1 MDISVIIVTYN
12 AAGCIR
18 ACLDS
23 VCRQTGMELEIL
35 IVDNASADN
44 TTQVVQEFIGDRK
57 NIRLFANRE
66 NIGFGRANN
75 QAFAASSGQ
84 FIYLLN
90 PDAQLVQPDA
100 LKILREQLERHPE
113 WGVAGT
119 RILQGDGQ
127 KELAVC
133 EKYQGQ
139 EHVRERDFSKLPGR
153 RACVMGASMFFS
165 RRVFAELGGF
175 DEDYFLYQEEA
186 DLCLRLREK
195 GYEIGFVPEA
205 AIRHI
210 GGVSSRS
217 CDPCETWRRRANG
230 MLLFWKKN
238 YPAADARRLAEMD
251 RKRSRFKMI
260 TYGWLAKF
268 QPANSSAWRK
278 HRKYRAIWEQSR
290 SFVAQLKTGGGRRS

>member
-12 AAGCIR
+12 AAEYIR

-23 VCRQTGMELEIL
+23 VCRQEGVELEIL
-35 IVDNASADN
+35 IVDNASADH
-44 TTQVVQEFIGDRK
+44 TAQVVREYIGGKK
-57 NIRLFANRE
+57 NLRLFANRE

-75 QAFAASSGQ
+75 QAFAASAGQ
-84 FIYLLN
+84 FVYLLN
-90 PDAQLVQPDA
+90 PDAQLEPPGA

-127 KELAVC
+127 EELAVC
-133 EKYQGQ
+133 EHYQGQ
-139 EHVRERDFSKLPGR
+139 EHVRHRDFSKLPGR
-153 RACVMGASMFFS
+153 RACVLGASMFFS
-165 RRVFAELGGF
+165 RRVFAETGGF

-186 DLCLRLREK
+186 DLCLRLREN
-195 GYEIGFVPEA
+195 GHEIGFVPEVT
-205 AIRHI
+205 IRHI
-210 GGVSSRS
+210 GEVSERG
-217 CDPCETWRRRANG
+217 CDPYETWRRRAGG

-260 TYGWLAKF
+260 SYGWLARF

-290 SFVAQLKTGGGRRS
+290 SFLEQLKTTGGR

>member
-12 AAGCIR
+12 AAEYIR

-23 VCRQTGMELEIL
+23 VFRQTGVEFEIL
-35 IVDNASADN
+35 VVDNASADS
-44 TTQVVQEFIGDRK
+44 TTKVVQELIGDRK

-75 QAFAASSGQ
+75 QAFAASSGE

-100 LKILREQLERHPE
+100 LKILRDQLERHPE

-119 RILQGDGQ
+119 RILRGNGQ
-127 KELAVC
+127 EELAVC
-133 EKYQGQ
+133 EHYQGQ
-139 EHVRERDFSKLPGR
+139 EHVRHRDFSKLPGR
-153 RACVMGASMFFS
+153 RACVLGASMFFS
-165 RRVFAELGGF
+165 RRVFAEMGGF

-205 AIRHI
+205 AIQHLGEASER
-210 GGVSSRS
+210 G
-217 CDPCETWRRRANG
+217 CDPYETWRRRANG

-238 YPAADARRLAEMD
+238 YPAADALRLTEMD
-251 RKRSRFKMI
+251 LKRSRFKMI
-260 TYGWLAKF
+260 SYGWLAKF

-290 SFVAQLKTGGGRRS
+290 SFIRQLKNSGGR

>member
-12 AAGCIR
+12 AAEYIR

-23 VCRQTGMELEIL
+23 VCRQEGVELEIL
-35 IVDNASADN
+35 IVDNASADD
-44 TTQVVQEFIGDRK
+44 TTRVVREYIGAKK
-57 NIRLFANRE
+57 NVRLFANRE

-75 QAFAASSGQ
+75 QAFAASTGQ
-84 FIYLLN
+84 FVYLLN
-90 PDAQLVQPDA
+90 PDAQLEPAGA

-127 KELAVC
+127 EELGLC
-133 EKYQGQ
+133 EHYQGQ
-139 EHVRERDFSKLPGR
+139 EHVRHRDFSKLPGR
-153 RACVMGASMFFS
+153 RACVLGASMFFS
-165 RRVFAELGGF
+165 RRVFAEMGGF

-195 GYEIGFVPEA
+195 GHEIGFVPEVT
-205 AIRHI
+205 IRHI
-210 GGVSSRS
+210 GEASERG
-217 CDPCETWRRRANG
+217 CDPYETWRRRAGG

-251 RKRSRFKMI
+251 RKRSWFKMI
-260 TYGWLAKF
+260 SYGWLARF

-290 SFVAQLKTGGGRRS
+290 NFLEQLKTTGGR